1 MKRKKVNNFVN
12 QIRFKRIVKF
22 IESSAILGLLVSLC
36 LTVYER
42 YESSQEADKQYK
54 ELEKIRTSISTR
66 NIGIYPNY
74 LSEINALL
82 SDTAYSKPK
91 SEIIIFQ
98 DILCYGIRSAPEDF
112 QKTVSILLNI
122 AKKSDITV
130 VIYDINSRTYQ
141 KNMQDLLIGIQS
153 GYRDKRNQI
162 MSKLKKEENLQND
175 SVIRRIADFETCE
188 FYFSNVFHKKNDAQR
203 KWNKFMNTYALND
216 NSAADSLLLIIDSIK
231 NTYLN
236 IDIKSV
242 TYKQLYDAYYYINK
256 TIQETYKNNSIKIIT
271 TNEFHSM
278 NCWRKDDMAILSFPS
293 KYNSDEIGFYSQD
306 PVFIQYIKSML
317 QGVENL

>member
-1 MKRKKVNNFVN
+1 MLKKNTKNIVEK
-12 QIRFKRIVKF
+12 IRLKRIVKF
-22 IESSAILGLLVSLC
+22 IESSVVFGLLISLC

-42 YESSQEADKQYK
+42 YESSKEADKQYK
-54 ELEKIRTSISTR
+54 ELEKIRASISTR

-82 SDTAYSKPK
+82 SDTAYSKSK

-98 DILCYGIRSAPEDF
+98 DILCYGIRSAPEEF

-130 VIYDINSRTYQ
+130 VIYDINSRIYQ
-141 KNMQDLLIGIQS
+141 KNIQDLLIGIQP
-153 GYRDKRNQI
+153 GFRNIRNQT
-162 MSKLKKEENLQND
+162 MSRLKKEENLQND

-188 FYFSNVFHKKNDAQR
+188 LYFSNIFHKKNEAQK
-203 KWNKFMNTYALND
+203 KWTKFMNPHAVGNND
-216 NSAADSLLLIIDSIK
+216 AADSLLFKIDSIK
-231 NTYLN
+231 NTYLS

-242 TYKQLYDAYYYINK
+242 TYQQLYDAYYYINK

-278 NCWRKDDMAILSFPS
+278 NCWRKDDRAILSFPS

-306 PVFIQYIKSML
+306 PVFIQYIKAML